1 MKKIH
6 SKDLQMQKYEIVGN
20 ILGFEKTTEVEIN
33 VIDDLFSTIKD
44 TENSDIS
51 FTVSN
56 PYILREY
63 SFDIPS
69 DVQSSLEIN
78 ENSNLSAY
86 NIVVLQKPL
95 ENSTVNFLAPIIINN
110 DNNKIAQTILEPTSH
125 PEFGMTEVIK
135 TFRT

>member
-1 MKKIH
+1 MK
-6 SKDLQMQKYEIVGN
+6 KYEIVGN

-33 VIDDLFSTIKD
+33 EIDDLFSTIRD
-44 TENSDIS
+44 TGNSDIS

-86 NIVVLQKPL
+86 NIVVLQNPL

-110 DNNKIAQTILEPTSH
+110 DNNKIAQTILEPARH

-135 TFRT
+135 TFRA